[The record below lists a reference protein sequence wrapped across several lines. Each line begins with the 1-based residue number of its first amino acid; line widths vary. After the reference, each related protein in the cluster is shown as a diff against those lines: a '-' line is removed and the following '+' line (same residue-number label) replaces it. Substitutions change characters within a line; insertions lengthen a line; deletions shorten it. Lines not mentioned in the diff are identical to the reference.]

1 MTLPS
6 FSPSCHQMSPRF
18 GDISKEPVEPLEVR
32 WYWALQALAPLLTEL
47 QRVLGAASSEEQETW
62 DPWEA
67 VPPLR
72 GPAPTDKE
80 TACVAWAMWCSPSF
94 PGTSEA
100 HLQPPEGSWG
110 DLQRDGPQAA
120 GAMARSSS
128 TRPVLTTDQYLV
140 PLCQE
145 QLPDMNPIWHRVL
158 TMITPCVPTQLWPS
172 ANLNMPQVAQ
182 RKASQVPPMK
192 TLCFWIIQYFK
203 TLPYSL
209 NSRQYS

>member
-1 MTLPS
+1 MQLSLLLST
-6 FSPSCHQMSPRF
+6 
-18 GDISKEPVEPLEVR
+18 
-32 WYWALQALAPLLTEL
+32 QALIPLLTEL

-145 QLPDMNPIWHRVL
+145 QLLDVNPIWHKVL
-158 TMITPCVPTQLWPS
+158 PIVHHMSKPRLALQ
-172 ANLNMPQVAQ
+172 Q
-182 RKASQVPPMK
+182 
-192 TLCFWIIQYFK
+192 TLIFHRWLREGTARGFQ
-203 TLPYSL
+203 
-209 NSRQYS
+209 